1 MRAGLFSAAALALVL
16 TSGGAFAAANMMPPG
31 VKIENGMFV
40 DAKGMT
46 LYTFDNDKEA
56 GKSACA
62 GNCLV
67 NWPALAAEANAQNM
81 GDWTVIT
88 RDDGSKQWAFKGKP
102 LYTYK
107 NDAKAGDVTGD
118 NRGMVWHIAKP

>member
-1 MRAGLFSAAALALVL
+1 MRAGWISAAGLALAL
-16 TSGGAFAAANMMPPG
+16 TASGAFAAAMTTPPG
-31 VKIENGMFV
+31 VKVENGMFV

-56 GKSACA
+56 NKSACM

-67 NWPALAAEANAQNM
+67 NWPALVAEGNAQNM

-88 RDDGSKQWAFKGKP
+88 RDDGTKQWAYKGKP

-107 NDAKAGDVTGD
+107 MDVKAGDVFGD
-118 NRGMVWHIAKP
+118 NRGMVWHVAKP